1 MWTIW
6 QGYDMKNRLYALNGT
21 QTLENVPPS
30 PELTLD
36 DQITWGPLSSN
47 FTTRELMDVHA
58 GPFCYRYE

>member
-1 MWTIW
+1 
-6 QGYDMKNRLYALNGT
+6 MKNRLYALNGT